1 MYYLI
6 YKITN
11 QINGKSYIGKHQTE
25 DLYDDYMGS
34 GKLLKRAIE
43 KYGIENFTKY
53 IIEIY
58 DTEQKMN
65 LVEKILVV
73 TDNEISYNL
82 CSGGHGGFG
91 FINNKNLN
99 NKNHGDSFKKKMS
112 LFLLNK
118 WKNDEKFKLNNIQ
131 RTKELHN
138 SGKMK
143 KGYFGQRLDDGSNR
157 TPEAIEKRKNTFK
170 LNNHQQGSKNSQYG
184 KPRSEETKR
193 KIRESV
199 LKTLELKKNKRFSPN
214 GEGLD

>member
-65 LVEKILVV
+65 LAEKILVV

-82 CSGGHGGFG
+82 CSGGHGGF
-91 FINNKNLN
+91 
-99 NKNHGDSFKKKMS
+99 
-112 LFLLNK
+112 
-118 WKNDEKFKLNNIQ
+118 
-131 RTKELHN
+131 
-138 SGKMK
+138 
-143 KGYFGQRLDDGSNR
+143 
-157 TPEAIEKRKNTFK
+157 
-170 LNNHQQGSKNSQYG
+170 
-184 KPRSEETKR
+184 
-193 KIRESV
+193 
-199 LKTLELKKNKRFSPN
+199 
-214 GEGLD
+214 